1 MFSDVG
7 GLEILTLVI
16 MAIVIFGPDKL
27 PKLIQDTM
35 GFIKKVRSFADSAKE
50 DIRSEL
56 GPEFKDFEFE
66 DLHPKTFVRKQL
78 MGGQDDPLG
87 LKEMRNSLDIRS
99 VLDDKPAAAVNGY
112 GRAGD
117 GQHGQVRRGG
127 PGPPL
132 LRRAPARR
140 APSVRPRRHL
150 IPRRSDDATAPPGR
164 TAERGGGV
172 CAAIVLN
179 VPAVPSVTS
188 GRFRPEGTRRERRG
202 TPPWE
207 RTTAGDLR

>member
-35 GFIKKVRSFADSAKE
+35 GFIKKVRSFADTAKE

-78 MGGQDDPLG
+78 MGGQEDPLG
-87 LKEMRNSLDIRS
+87 LKEIRDSLDIRS
-99 VLDDKPAAAVNGY
+99 VLDDKPAVAVNGH
-112 GRAGD
+112 GRTGTVSMDKSGAAGAT
-117 GQHGQVRRGG
+117 GAASSG
-127 PGPPL
+127 PALQPGERPPFD
-132 LRRAPARR
+132 P
-140 APSVRPRRHL
+140 
-150 IPRRSDDATAPPGR
+150 DAT
-164 TAERGGGV
+164 
-172 CAAIVLN
+172 
-179 VPAVPSVTS
+179 
-188 GRFRPEGTRRERRG
+188 
-202 TPPWE
+202 
-207 RTTAGDLR
+207 